1 MVDADSPQVDEL
13 VSGAVDTHMHTGPDA
28 FPRQDTHFSA
38 ARKARDNDMRAI
50 AIKSHHFETG
60 ARAQMA
66 TQETGFEVVG
76 GVTLNEWV
84 GGMNPRTVDGAAAY
98 GCTIVWLPSITAT
111 HHLLTGEIPH
121 LESET
126 PREDGTPGISLFDE
140 NDELTDETLAVI
152 DRIAAHDMVPGL
164 SHVSPAEA
172 IAFVD
177 AASDR
182 GVDEFLVQHPNVDFL
197 DYSLEEM
204 RTITDLGATL
214 EFHYIC
220 TTELLDECATIQD
233 YIDGIDAVGPENVV
247 MATDGGA
254 ADNPP
259 AMEMFRMFIADMLE
273 AGVDAED
280 IRTMTTQNPKRVLG
294 LD

>member
-1 MVDADSPQVDEL
+1 MVYSDDAAVTGL

-28 FPRQDTHFSA
+28 FPRHDTPFSA
-38 ARKARDNDMRAI
+38 ARKARENDMRAI

-177 AASDR
+177 AAVDR
-182 GVDEFLVQHPNVDFL
+182 GVDECLVTHPHIGFL
-197 DYSLEEM
+197 DYTHDQM

-214 EFHYIC
+214 EFHYAC
-220 TTELLDECATIQD
+220 TTAVLDECASIGD
-233 YIDGIDAVGPENVV
+233 FVDAVDAVGPENVV

-254 ADNPP
+254 IDNPP
-259 AMEMFRMFIADMLE
+259 AMEMFRQFIADMLDT
-273 AGVDAED
+273 GVAESAVETMV
-280 IRTMTTQNPKRVLG
+280 RTNPRRILG
-294 LD
+294 LE